1 LTKFSPIDKRS
12 EIRSISKHGV
22 ILSLY
27 SSVKNEKVSE
37 LIAQQIKDSIL
48 NGTMKTGDRLPPVR
62 KLVEHFEASPAS
74 VREAL
79 KSLEASGLVTIKPG
93 SGVFVAVLSSQPM
106 GECLTSILRIR
117 KTSIDEITQARVI
130 LEPAIVRLASRNRS
144 PEDLEKLDLNIRES
158 RQLAESH
165 QSGHAKNIEFHAL
178 VAEATHNV
186 ILILTAQTV
195 LDALRE
201 ITLEIRDS
209 RFRLKVVREIV
220 RIHTEIVKAIKN
232 KSVDEAYKLMLKDV
246 LNFYFHR
253 TNREFKSQGE

>member
-1 LTKFSPIDKRS
+1 LTKFPPIDKRS
-12 EIRSISKHGV
+12 EIISLLKVGK
-22 ILSLY
+22 LLGLY

-48 NGTMKTGDRLPPVR
+48 NGTMKPGDRLPPVR

-79 KSLEASGLVTIKPG
+79 KSIEASGLVTIKPG
-93 SGVFVAVLSSQPM
+93 SGVFVAELSSQPM

-144 PEDLEKLDLNIRES
+144 PEDLDKLELNIRES
-158 RQLAESH
+158 SQLVESR

-186 ILILTAQTV
+186 ILILTVQTV

-201 ITLEIRDS
+201 ITLEIKDS
-209 RFRLKVVREIV
+209 PFRLDVVREIV
-220 RIHTEIVKAIKN
+220 SIHTEIVKSIRKKN
-232 KSVDEAYKLMLKDV
+232 VDEAYKLMLRDV

-253 TNREFKSQGE
+253 TNREFKSQVE

>member
-1 LTKFSPIDKRS
+1 
-12 EIRSISKHGV
+12 
-22 ILSLY
+22 LSLY

-48 NGTMKTGDRLPPVR
+48 NGTMKPGDRLPPVR

-79 KSLEASGLVTIKPG
+79 KSIEASGLVTIKPG
-93 SGVFVAVLSSQPM
+93 SGVFVAELSSKPM

-130 LEPAIVRLASRNRS
+130 LEPAIVRLASKNRS
-144 PEDLEKLDLNIRES
+144 PEDLDKLGQNIRES
-158 RQLAESH
+158 SRLTESRL
-165 QSGHAKNIEFHAL
+165 SGHAKNIEFHAL

-201 ITLEIRDS
+201 ITLEIKDS
-209 RFRLKVVREIV
+209 PFRLNVVREIV
-220 RIHTEIVKAIKN
+220 NIHTEIVKAIK
-232 KSVDEAYKLMLKDV
+232 KKDVDKAYKLMLRDV

-253 TNREFKSQGE
+253 TNKEFKSQVE

>member
-1 LTKFSPIDKRS
+1 
-12 EIRSISKHGV
+12 
-22 ILSLY
+22 LSLY

-37 LIAQQIKDSIL
+37 LIAQQIKDSIV
-48 NGTMKTGDRLPPVR
+48 NGTMEPGDRLPPVR
-62 KLVEHFEASPAS
+62 RLVENFEASPAS

-79 KSLEASGLVTIKPG
+79 KSLEASGLLTMKPG
-93 SGVFVAVLSSQPM
+93 SGVFVAELNSQPM

-144 PEDLEKLDLNIRES
+144 SDDLDKLELNIRES
-158 RQLAESH
+158 SLLAEAR

-178 VAEATHNV
+178 IAEATHNV
-186 ILILTAQTV
+186 ILILTVQTV

-201 ITLEIRDS
+201 ITLEIKDGP
-209 RFRLKVVREIV
+209 FRLDVVREIV
-220 RIHTEIVKAIKN
+220 KIHREIVQAIRK
-232 KSVDEAYKLMLKDV
+232 KDVDDAYKLMLKDV

-253 TNREFKSQGE
+253 TNKEFKSQVD